1 MTKWVKTADDKIE
14 SEDGEVI
21 ITMVEP
27 VRYSIQKK
35 NPPYYS
41 TTASTLRDAMTL
53 GERILST
60 RGFASIE
67 YFRIECE
74 MQGVDTE
81 SWRAGLR
88 ELSENQGTK
97 QHETKPKE
105 G

>member
-1 MTKWVKTADDKIE
+1 MTDWIKTADNKIE
-14 SEDGEVI
+14 SDDGEVT

-60 RGFASIE
+60 EGFSSME

-74 MQGVDTE
+74 MQGVYAE
-81 SWRAGLR
+81 SWRAGHM
-88 ELSENQGTK
+88 ESSENQGTK